1 MTILLVNHDRAQLN
15 RWRESFRDWH
25 VPCHHTREGFTALQ
39 IIHVED
45 ISSVICRA
53 DLPLISG
60 VTLSRMLKKE
70 HPGLNIVLVAPEGLE
85 RTLPDNLR
93 KKTWDLGPLRL
104 NGPEFQ
110 KAVAALL
117 LADGSLLLE
126 GRKAPLFAGPPGFEE
141 IVGLSHRLMEIFA
154 LIHKVKD
161 QDVTVLIQGES
172 GTGKELVARAI
183 HRHSTRT
190 DQPFISV
197 NCAAIPENLLESE
210 LFGHEKGSFTG
221 ADNRVIGR
229 FEQADRGCIF
239 MDEIGDMSPATQA
252 KVLRVFEGHAFERV
266 GGREKITVDVRIIAA
281 TNRDLEEKVSEGDFR
296 EDLFYRLSAFPL
308 LLPPLRE
315 RMEDIPLLTAH
326 LVREYNRNVP
336 RKITAI
342 TLKAVEKLL
351 DYHWPGNI
359 RHLEN
364 VIKRAA
370 ILAEEGIIDAA
381 HVIPEQRRIETAGR
395 GVEQEDHGRHPDRE
409 EASGARP
416 IRSLA
421 EAEKEAIEVAL
432 NRTGMNISRAARA
445 LGITRVTLY
454 KKMKKYG
461 LKINR

>member
-15 RWRESFRDWH
+15 LWRESFRQWH
-25 VPCHHTREGFTALQ
+25 LPCHHTREGFTALQ
-39 IIHVED
+39 IIQIED
-45 ISSVICRA
+45 ISAVICRS

-60 VTLSRMLKKE
+60 ATLSRMLRKE
-70 HPGLNIVLVAPEGLE
+70 RPDLKIVLAAPESTG
-85 RTLPDNLR
+85 RTIPEDHLN
-93 KKTWDLGPLRL
+93 KTWDLGPLSL

-110 KAVAALL
+110 KVVSTLL
-117 LADGSLLLE
+117 LVDGSLLIE
-126 GRKAPLFAGPPGFEE
+126 GGKVPILAGPAGFEE
-141 IVGLSHRLMEIFA
+141 IVGLSTRLMEIFS

-183 HRHSTRT
+183 HRHSTRA
-190 DQPFISV
+190 DHPFIPV

-221 ADNRVIGR
+221 ADNRSIGR
-229 FEQADRGCIF
+229 FEQADKGCIF

-252 KVLRVFEGHAFERV
+252 KVLRVFEGQAFERV
-266 GGREKITVDVRIIAA
+266 GGREKITADVRIIAA
-281 TNRDLEEKVSEGDFR
+281 TNLDLEEKVSEGNFR

-308 LLPPLRE
+308 FLPPLRE

-326 LVREYNRNVP
+326 LLREYNRSAP
-336 RKITAI
+336 RKITSI
-342 TLKAVEKLL
+342 TLQAVEKLL
-351 DYHWPGNI
+351 DYSWPGNI
-359 RHLEN
+359 RHLDN

-370 ILAEEGIIDAA
+370 ILAEEGVIDDS
-381 HVIPEQRRIETAGR
+381 HIIPERRRLERAGK
-395 GVEQEDHGRHPDRE
+395 GINKGDDAGHSEKKEDP
-409 EASGARP
+409 ASRP

-421 EAEKEAIEVAL
+421 EVEKEAIEIAL
-432 NRTGMNISRAARA
+432 SQTSMNVSKAARA

-461 LKINR
+461 LGKK